1 VGDRRDNE
9 GGDPRT
15 VSGLDATAG
24 VQALVD
30 VQRRGL
36 VAAGDLVDR
45 LVRMVDGDGDDRLG
59 DGVGVGVGDRTGA
72 GASAGARP
80 GARGADAAAE
90 RGDPLTAGATDDLV
104 RAWADIVR
112 LGLDAFGQ
120 FLPPA
125 ATGRPDTPGRATV
138 DIATGVSTGVVRL
151 EVARRRPASGAG
163 PADGTGAGPGVEVWL
178 HNAGG
183 QEHAGLRLHCGDLR
197 ASDGAVLPAGALRF
211 DPDVVDLPSRSS
223 RGVVVS
229 VGADPPPGTYRGV
242 ILAAGVP
249 DAWLP
254 LEVIVSVDANE
265 V

>member
-1 VGDRRDNE
+1 MGDRRDNE
-9 GGDPRT
+9 GGDPRS

-45 LVRMVDGDGDDRLG
+45 LVRMVDGDDRLG
-59 DGVGVGVGDRTGA
+59 DGVGVGDRTGA
-72 GASAGARP
+72 DAGP

-90 RGDPLTAGATDDLV
+90 RRDPLTAGATDELV

-120 FLPPA
+120 FLPPT
-125 ATGRPDTPGRATV
+125 ATGRPDTPGRASV

-151 EVARRRPASGAG
+151 EVACGRSASGAG
-163 PADGTGAGPGVEVWL
+163 PADPTGVRPGVEVWL

-197 ASDGAVLPAGALRF
+197 ASDGTVLPAGALRF

-229 VGADPPPGTYRGV
+229 VEADPPPGTYRGV

-254 LEVIVSVDANE
+254 FEVVVSVDAHE

>member
-1 VGDRRDNE
+1 MGDRRDNE
-9 GGDPRT
+9 GGDPRS
-15 VSGLDATAG
+15 VSGLDPTAG

-45 LVRMVDGDGDDRLG
+45 LVRMVDGDDRLG
-59 DGVGVGVGDRTGA
+59 DGVGVGDRTGA
-72 GASAGARP
+72 DAGP
-80 GARGADAAAE
+80 GAQGADAAAAE
-90 RGDPLTAGATDDLV
+90 RRHPLTAGATDDLV

-120 FLPPA
+120 FLTPA
-125 ATGRPDTPGRATV
+125 AAGWPDTTPGRATV

-151 EVARRRPASGAG
+151 EVARGRSASGAD
-163 PADGTGAGPGVEVWL
+163 PADGTGGGPGVEVWL

-183 QEHAGLRLHCGDLR
+183 QEYAGLRLHCGDLR
-197 ASDGAVLPAGALRF
+197 ASDGTVLPAGRLRF

-229 VGADPPPGTYRGV
+229 VEADPPPGTYRGV

-254 LEVIVSVDANE
+254 FEVVVSVDAHE